1 MSDRLYFYPIWIRIW
16 HWTNALCFLTLIVTG
31 FSMQYSNPEAPLI
44 PFAFGV
50 KVHSYTGFVLTF
62 SYFFF
67 FFGNIF
73 SRNGRFYKM
82 YSKGMIN
89 SLIKQGM
96 YYAFGIFKGEPHP
109 YPLNKDRK
117 FNPLQQ
123 FTYIFA
129 MYIAL
134 PLMVIS
140 GLALYWPKIFN
151 LLGIGSLILMDITH
165 VIMGVILT
173 VFMAIHLYICTLGH
187 SPLSNFKSM
196 FNGWHEVHE

>member
-1 MSDRLYFYPIWIRIW
+1 
-16 HWTNALCFLTLIVTG
+16 
-31 FSMQYSNPEAPLI
+31 
-44 PFAFGV
+44 
-50 KVHSYTGFVLTF
+50 
-62 SYFFF
+62 
-67 FFGNIF
+67 
-73 SRNGRFYKM
+73 
-82 YSKGMIN
+82 
-89 SLIKQGM
+89 M